1 MAKVGSLGGGL
12 FALYP
17 TLIRIMHHRNACW
30 LICFLL
36 TGIFTECSTRESN
49 QTSTTNG
56 PDTFG
61 RAVAFLQKHQDVIVL
76 TAPDN
81 DSAQVAVVGGY
92 QGRVMTSTANGNAG
106 NSYGWLN
113 SRFIAA
119 NRYEPHMNA
128 YGGEDRIWLSP
139 EGGQFS
145 VYFKPGEPFDFAHW
159 QTPALIDTVSYKLV
173 NKQKSQARFSQS
185 ATLHNYSGTRF
196 DISIDRQI
204 NVLSQSQISQLLGM
218 STLEGIKVVGYE
230 TQNTL
235 RNLGADWQRDKGA
248 LGIWILGMFNPSPQT
263 TIIAPFTRQRLAAVQ
278 LTDNYFGKI
287 PADRIRV
294 QDSVVLLRADG
305 KFRSKIGIA
314 PLSARPVAGSYEFD
328 RGILTL
334 VQFDLDPT
342 GDYLTASW
350 KNHQQPYK
358 GDALN
363 AYNDGPLA
371 DGSLMGPFYE
381 LESNSAVRP
390 LKRGEALVHHHRTFH
405 LEGSRDALQ
414 RVARTVLGVDLGK
427 ISRWPDT
434 H

>member
-1 MAKVGSLGGGL
+1 MPRSVVFWLACFLITGL
-12 FALYP
+12 F
-17 TLIRIMHHRNACW
+17 
-30 LICFLL
+30 
-36 TGIFTECSTRESN
+36 TGCSSPESDR
-49 QTSTTNG
+49 TSTTTDG
-56 PDTFG
+56 LGTYG
-61 RAVAFLQKHQDVIVL
+61 QAVAFLKKYQDVIVL

-159 QTPALIDTVSYKLV
+159 QTPALIDTVRYKLA
-173 NKQKSQARFSQS
+173 KKEKSLARFSQG
-185 ATLHNYSGTRF
+185 ATLYNYSGTRF
-196 DISIDRQI
+196 DISIGRQI
-204 NVLSQSQISQLLGM
+204 KVLSQPQISRLLGIGP
-218 STLEGIKVVGYE
+218 LEGLKVVGYE

-235 RNLGADWQRDKGA
+235 RNMGADWQRDKGT

-263 TIIAPFTRQRLAAVQ
+263 TIIAPFTKQRSAAVQ
-278 LTDNYFGKI
+278 LTDTYFGKI
-287 PADRIRV
+287 PTNRIRV
-294 QDSVVLLRADG
+294 QDSAVLLRADG

-314 PLSARPVAGSYEFD
+314 PASARSVAGSYEPEK
-328 RGILTL
+328 GVLTL
-334 VQFDLDPT
+334 VQYDLDPT
-342 GDYLTASW
+342 GDYLKSSW
-350 KNHQQPYK
+350 EIHQQPYK

-371 DGSLMGPFYE
+371 NGSQMGPFYE

-390 LKRGEALVHHHRTFH
+390 LKRGEALIHHHRTFH
-405 LEGSRDALQ
+405 LEGDRNALQ
-414 RVARTVLGVDLGK
+414 RVARTVLGIDLTK
-427 ISRWPDT
+427 LSRWPDQP
-434 H
+434 